1 MGEGLLINTEDHLKE
16 KRMLELIPGNLD
28 HFLAEDDDKP
38 ITMLNL
44 LRFKPDG
51 GRERY
56 FEYLGMAGPLVAR
69 YGAQIVFTGLGM
81 TALAA
86 EHGQSW
92 DAVALV
98 RYPTR
103 RAFAQMIADP
113 DYKLASPVRKA
124 ALIEAVL
131 QPITTT

>member
-1 MGEGLLINTEDHLKE
+1 MI
-16 KRMLELIPGNLD
+16 ELITANLAR
-28 HFLAEDDDKP
+28 FLAQDDGKP

-56 FEYLGMAGPLVAR
+56 FEYLSMAGPLVAR

-81 TALAA
+81 TALSA
-86 EHGQSW
+86 EPGQTW

-103 RAFAQMIADP
+103 RAFADMIADP

-131 QPITTT
+131 QPISTTAT

>member
-1 MGEGLLINTEDHLKE
+1 MIT
-16 KRMLELIPGNLD
+16 LIPENYQQ
-28 HFLAEDDDKP
+28 FLAADDGKP

-44 LRFKPDG
+44 LRFQPDG

-56 FEYLGMAGPLVAR
+56 LKYLTMAGPVVAR
-69 YGAQIVFTGLGM
+69 YGAEIVFVGYGQ

-86 EHGQSW
+86 ETGQSW

-103 RAFAQMIADP
+103 RAFADMISDP
-113 DYKLASPVRKA
+113 DYAVADPVRKS
-124 ALIEAVL
+124 ALVEAVL
-131 QPITTT
+131 QPIATVSN